1 MVLFEG
7 LESAMVGV
15 SDVWHPDGK
24 KVERAVYDG
33 AKMVEHFMQTGM
45 TEEEAHE
52 WIDFNVEGAY
62 VGESTPIIY
71 WEWFPTDIE
80 EA

>member
-15 SDVWHPDGK
+15 SDVWHPDGS

-33 AKMVEHFMQTGM
+33 EKMVQHFMDDGM
-45 TEEEAHE
+45 TDEEARE
-52 WIDFNVEGAY
+52 WISFNVEGAY
-62 VGESTPIIY
+62 VGEATPIVY
-71 WEWFPTDIE
+71 WDYAQEDGNE
-80 EA
+80 

>member
-7 LESAMVGV
+7 LESAMVGI
-15 SDVWHPDGK
+15 SDVWHPDGS

-33 AKMVEHFMQTGM
+33 NKMVEHFMEQGM

-52 WIDFNVEGAY
+52 
-62 VGESTPIIY
+62 
-71 WEWFPTDIE
+71 
-80 EA
+80 